1 MPRTPL
7 ATYRIQLHAGFQ
19 FAAASDVADYLADLG
34 ISHLYASPYL
44 QAAPGSM
51 HGYDVTDHGILNE
64 ELGGIAGH
72 ARLVEKLRSLGL
84 GQVLDIVPNHMAV
97 SAENAQWFDVL
108 ENGPSSRYSSFFD
121 IDWNPAEERLR
132 DKVVLPVLGDQYGR
146 VLSQRQFKI
155 KRDRNQFRICYFDH
169 EYPVAPRS
177 LAPILE
183 RAAEI
188 SRSDQLRF
196 LSESFRRLP
205 TPRSTER
212 SVQLLRH
219 HDKTVLQE
227 LLDRLCAE
235 QPSVSEAIN
244 TAVHEWNVDI
254 DKLDDLLNQQ
264 NYRLAYWKIGDE
276 EMGYRR
282 FFDVNN
288 LIGVRQERE
297 HVFEATHELTLKWL
311 ADGTLDGVR
320 VDHPDGLRDPR
331 QYFIRLREHAPD
343 AWILGEKILEPGE
356 YLRSDWPIQGTTGYD
371 FITLC
376 NQLFVAPEGLEE
388 LKDIYGRYTKQ
399 PVEFKEIAIEKK
411 MKIVSETLA
420 SDVNRLATLFVDICE
435 NNRDSRDFTRAGIR
449 RAIRTAASCFHVY
462 RTYVVPERDE
472 ITEEDTQRIHEAI
485 EEAKKRRPDVDSGLF
500 DFLARV
506 LSLEVRGKKESEFT
520 LRFQQL
526 TGPVMAKGVE
536 DTAFYDYN
544 RLISLNEVGGDP
556 GTSGLS
562 LEGFHAYMSRMQQAS
577 PETMLTLSTH
587 DTKRADDVRARLHVL
602 SEIPERFRITIRRWQ
617 RMTHPFRTGN
627 YPGPFTEYFFYQTLI
642 GAWPITPDRM
652 KEYMLKAMREA
663 KMDTSWVQ
671 NNVEYEEALQRFI
684 DQAMADKTFMGDVEA
699 FVARIN
705 RAGRV
710 NSLAQT
716 LIKCTAPGVPDLYQ
730 GGELWDHSLV
740 DPDNRRPVDYAL
752 RRWLLG
758 ELRAMTP
765 EQYIAVA
772 EERFED
778 GTPKLWT
785 IHKALELRHERPHVF
800 GANSTY
806 APVEIT
812 GARANNCVAFIR
824 GGEVLTLVPRFSY
837 SVDGAW
843 GGTWVKIPR
852 GTWRNRLTGA
862 LIHGGVKVRVSSLL
876 EPFPVALLAR
886 EKEVNG

>member
-7 ATYRIQLHAGFQ
+7 ATYRMQLHAGFQ
-19 FAAASDVADYLADLG
+19 FSDASNVADYLAELG

-51 HGYDVTDHGILNE
+51 HGYDVTDHGVVNR
-64 ELGGIAGH
+64 ELGGAAEH
-72 ARLVEKLRSLGL
+72 ARMVETLRSLGL

-108 ENGPSSRYSSFFD
+108 ENGPSSRYASFFD
-121 IDWNPAEERLR
+121 IDWNSAEERLR
-132 DKVVLPVLGDQYGR
+132 DKVLMPVLGDQYGR
-146 VLSQRQFKI
+146 VLSRGELKL
-155 KRDRNQFRICYFDH
+155 KRDGSDFRICYFDH
-169 EYPVAPRS
+169 EYPLAPRS
-177 LAPILE
+177 LAPILL
-183 RAAEI
+183 RAADLTK
-188 SRSDQLRF
+188 SDQMRF
-196 LSESFRRLP
+196 LAESFRRLP
-205 TPRSTER
+205 APQSTDR
-212 SVQLLRH
+212 RVQLQRH
-219 HDKTVLQE
+219 HDKAVLQE
-227 LLDRLCAE
+227 LLNRLCAE
-235 QPSVSEAIN
+235 QFVVCEAID
-244 TAVHEWNVDI
+244 TAIEEWNNDI

-264 NYRLAYWKIGDE
+264 NYRLAYWKVGDE
-276 EMGYRR
+276 ELGYRR

-297 HVFEATHELTLKWL
+297 HVFEATHELVLKWL

-331 QYFIRLREHAPD
+331 QYFLRLRERAPD

-356 YLRSDWPIQGTTGYD
+356 YLRKDWPIQGTTGYD

-376 NQLFVAPEGLEE
+376 NQLLVAPEGLEA
-388 LKDIYGRYTKQ
+388 LAKVYTDYTRQ
-399 PVEFKEIAIEKK
+399 PADFEEIAYEKK
-411 MKIVSETLA
+411 LKIASETLA
-420 SDVNRLATLFVDICE
+420 SDVNRLTTLFVDICE
-435 NNRDSRDFTRAGIR
+435 NNRDSRDFTRADIR

-472 ITEEDTQRIHEAI
+472 ITEEDRQRIYEAI
-485 EEAKKRRPDVDSGLF
+485 EEAKTRRPDMDGGLF

-506 LSLEVRGKKESEFT
+506 LCLEVRGEKESEFT

-544 RLISLNEVGGDP
+544 RLTSLNEVGGDP
-556 GTSGLS
+556 GTRGIS
-562 LEGFHAYMSRMQQAS
+562 LANFHAYMSRMQQTC

-602 SEIPERFRITIRRWQ
+602 SEMPERFRITIKRWQ
-617 RMTHPFRTGN
+617 RMTYPFRTGN

-642 GAWPITPDRM
+642 GAWPITADRM
-652 KEYMLKAMREA
+652 KAYMIKAMREA

-671 NNVEYEEALQRFI
+671 NNTEYEEALQLFI
-684 DQAMADKTFMGDVEA
+684 DRALADAAFMGDVES

-716 LIKCTAPGVPDLYQ
+716 LIKYTAPGVPDLYQ
-730 GGELWDHSLV
+730 GAELWDHSLV
-740 DPDNRRPVDYAL
+740 DPDNRRPVDYGL

-758 ELRAMTP
+758 ELKAMKP
-765 EQYIAVA
+765 EQYISVA
-772 EERFED
+772 EQRFED

-785 IHKALELRHERPHVF
+785 IYQALQLRHERPHVF
-800 GANSTY
+800 GPDSSYIPA
-806 APVEIT
+806 EIT
-812 GARANNCVAFIR
+812 GARADNCVAFLR
-824 GGEVLTLVPRFSY
+824 GGEVLTLVPRFYY

-862 LIHGGVKVRVSSLL
+862 VIAGGVKVRVSSLL

-886 EKEVNG
+886 EKEEK